1 MLIPVCKVCLGGYR
15 LTGKEKK
22 PPTWRSGA
30 FQTWTRLQERHA
42 PNRNAGVMIIM
53 EMVDAAVFICGVFLD
68 VVMNK
73 GECLVKPDLAVLL
86 PY

>member
-1 MLIPVCKVCLGGYR
+1 
-15 LTGKEKK
+15 
-22 PPTWRSGA
+22 
-30 FQTWTRLQERHA
+30 
-42 PNRNAGVMIIM
+42 MIIM